1 MLIREKCIHTLP
13 NKMSMKKKQTL
24 IFASHTCLLAVLLL
38 SCKPI
43 TTFDFPNL
51 ADPSAL
57 KAAIASQVAGSSSDT
72 ILKIDYE
79 TQEENG
85 GLSLVNP
92 TNAPADDAASIT
104 SPGREGNYAIAHK
117 VVLGDPGYFS
127 NESYRSESD
136 AINMPEALFFP
147 GDKRRYEFSVKLV
160 DWELWNPANTPY
172 GDNIFQLKV
181 SGGDPVPIRFLTK
194 RHAIVARYGATGQAT
209 IVPDFRPH
217 INSWMDFRIDVLWS
231 DKGDGWMKVYTRL
244 PGQTDYTLRF
254 ENLHAT
260 TFTGVQLDKGQK
272 GYIKWGVYREAGK
285 DAAGH
290 IITSDNIITRIAQH
304 DDIRIIRLP

>member
-1 MLIREKCIHTLP
+1 
-13 NKMSMKKKQTL
+13 MKKNQTL
-24 IFASHTCLLAVLLL
+24 IFAWQSCFLAVLLL
-38 SCKPI
+38 SCKP
-43 TTFDFPNL
+43 TLTLDFPNQTE
-51 ADPSAL
+51 ATAL
-57 KAAIASQVAGSSSDT
+57 KAAMIGQLTGSSSDT

-85 GLSLVNP
+85 GFALVNP
-92 TNAPADDAASIT
+92 TNAPAADAASIAA
-104 SPGREGNYAIAHK
+104 PGRQSNYAIAHK

-136 AINMPEALFFP
+136 AINMPEALFYP

-194 RHAIVARYGATGQAT
+194 RHAIVARYGAKGQAT

-217 INSWMDFRIDVLWS
+217 INKWMDFRIDVLWG

-244 PGQTDYTLRF
+244 PGQTDYTLQF
-254 ENLHAT
+254 ENLNAT
-260 TFTGVQLDKGQK
+260 TFTGVQLDRGQK

-285 DAAGH
+285 DAAGNV
-290 IITSDNIITRIAQH
+290 ITSDNILTRIAQH